1 MKLDKLFHTQSFG
14 KCSSIME
21 SIKFL
26 DKNASSVRIIRGESD
41 LIKYFENNTDNRIV
55 YDIANRWYLVGDIEE
70 YIHDYLLDYACD
82 AGLYYA
88 KNGRDY
94 KINNANSLVCFV
106 THCDENENFRFAEDS
121 YTTQYNYSWI
131 NVFDR
136 NGEFKKT
143 PLYKALGKPIYEI
156 DISEEDDDEYLD
168 ESVSF
173 ELTDDEFVLGGK
185 EFHEEGEDIQVFNIY
200 NDTVKIGML
209 AIKEYADNS
218 ISLDGLKILPKFR
231 KQGFGKQVVD
241 ILKKKYKSIY
251 VRSIPS
257 AKKFW
262 QKQGH
267 DAYYNDDSG
276 TYDGDLI
283 YDFDESKLNESI
295 KVVHMDDDKTWFGYD
310 NYPNKVGND
319 GIRIIYGMSDF
330 KSYCQKHDARVI
342 YDIENN
348 YFIVA
353 DVYNYAHSHIEEIFQ
368 DNGIKMPNNTYH
380 FRTQVSSDMEEPVS
394 YDRYRFRY
402 DFGNF
407 IIYTRDRDIEY
418 LPFFSDL
425 GKYEFTDLVEDEYL
439 NESLIKESIS
449 LEPTDDYFAIGG
461 KVFAEEDEDCEVY
474 NIYNDGIHIGML
486 AIEEYPNTIVLEGL
500 EIFKEYRKQ
509 GFGKKVVDLLK
520 KKRKRIYVRAIPSA
534 KKFWEKQGHKAYYNK
549 DAGTYDGDLIYD
561 FDESKLN
568 ESVVYRGYDKKYGV
582 ITHPD
587 WIYVTGDLEQAKYY
601 ASRDG
606 SIKNGGVIEYNIDD
620 DLNFL
625 TIDEVNEYMSEYD
638 EEYSIDDLLWYQ
650 QGLSDDLIEYGDG
663 IVFEDPNYSNHTVYI
678 LFDTD
683 YLKNGKEINLNED
696 LIYEES
702 EFISESVNEYSL
714 YHGCDLAY
722 AVSMIIENR
731 MRGETVAN
739 INGKKVQGNS
749 MTRNYNFAKQWQE
762 ERWNGSSDVL
772 NQFWVVLELDYNRLK
787 HNHKIVPYNYWEDY
801 FGSEYEHTVDR
812 KGYGNQYEEFVI
824 GIISNLQ
831 LYIKDVYLSDECIST
846 DYNEIFNI
854 VKDELN
860 LRGERYSDKQIRMA
874 LNKLGI

>member
-26 DKNASSVRIIRGESD
+26 DKNASNVRIIRGESD
-41 LIKYFENNTDNRIV
+41 LIKFLNNNTDNRVV
-55 YDIANRWYLVGDIEE
+55 YDIVNKWYLIGDIEK

-88 KNGRDY
+88 KNGIDY
-94 KINNANSLVCFV
+94 KINNEKSLVCFV
-106 THCDENENFRFAEDS
+106 THCDENESLRFAEDD

-156 DISEEDDDEYLD
+156 DISEDGEYLNESITFEPTDDYFAIGGKVFAEEDEDCEVYNIYNDGIHIGMLAIEEYPETIVLEGLEIFEKYRRQGFGKKVVDLLKKKRKRIYVRAIPSAKKFWKKQGHQAYYNKNSGTWDGDLIYDFDKSQLNESIKVIHSDDDKTWFGYDNYPNKVGNDGIRIIYGMSDFKSYCQKHDARVIYDIDNNYFIVADVYNYAHIHIEEIFQDNGIKIPNNTYHFKTQVSSDVEETVSYDRYRFRYDFGNFIIYTRDRDIEHLPFFSDLGKYKFTDLVEDEYLN
-168 ESVSF
+168 ESLIKESITF

-185 EFHEEGEDIQVFNIY
+185 EFHEEDEDIQVFNIY

-241 ILKKKYKSIY
+241 ILKKKYKGIY
-251 VRSIPS
+251 VRSVPS

-283 YDFDESKLNESI
+283 Y
-295 KVVHMDDDKTWFGYD
+295 
-310 NYPNKVGND
+310 
-319 GIRIIYGMSDF
+319 
-330 KSYCQKHDARVI
+330 
-342 YDIENN
+342 
-348 YFIVA
+348 
-353 DVYNYAHSHIEEIFQ
+353 
-368 DNGIKMPNNTYH
+368 
-380 FRTQVSSDMEEPVS
+380 
-394 YDRYRFRY
+394 
-402 DFGNF
+402 
-407 IIYTRDRDIEY
+407 
-418 LPFFSDL
+418 
-425 GKYEFTDLVEDEYL
+425 
-439 NESLIKESIS
+439 
-449 LEPTDDYFAIGG
+449 
-461 KVFAEEDEDCEVY
+461 
-474 NIYNDGIHIGML
+474 
-486 AIEEYPNTIVLEGL
+486 
-500 EIFKEYRKQ
+500 
-509 GFGKKVVDLLK
+509 
-520 KKRKRIYVRAIPSA
+520 
-534 KKFWEKQGHKAYYNK
+534 
-549 DAGTYDGDLIYD
+549 
-561 FDESKLN
+561 
-568 ESVVYRGYDKKYGV
+568 
-582 ITHPD
+582 
-587 WIYVTGDLEQAKYY
+587 
-601 ASRDG
+601 
-606 SIKNGGVIEYNIDD
+606 
-620 DLNFL
+620 
-625 TIDEVNEYMSEYD
+625 
-638 EEYSIDDLLWYQ
+638 
-650 QGLSDDLIEYGDG
+650 
-663 IVFEDPNYSNHTVYI
+663 
-678 LFDTD
+678 
-683 YLKNGKEINLNED
+683 
-696 LIYEES
+696 EES

-714 YHGCDLAY
+714 FHGCDLAY

-772 NQFWVVLELDYNRLK
+772 NQFWVVLELDYNGLK
-787 HNHKIVPYNYWEDY
+787 YNHKIVPYNYWEDY

-812 KGYGNQYEEFVI
+812 NGYGNQYEEFVI
-824 GIISNLQ
+824 GTINNLQ
-831 LYIKDVYLSDECIST
+831 LYIKDVYLSNECIST

>member
-26 DKNASSVRIIRGESD
+26 DKNASNVRIIRGEND
-41 LIKYFENNTDNRIV
+41 LIKYLENNTDNRIV
-55 YDIANRWYLVGDIEE
+55 YDIANRWYLVGDIEK

-94 KINNANSLVCFV
+94 KINNEKSLVCFV
-106 THCDENENFRFAEDS
+106 TYGDENESFRFAEDE

-136 NGEFKKT
+136 NGTFKKI

-156 DISEEDDDEYLD
+156 DISEDNDEYLN

-185 EFHEEGEDIQVFNIY
+185 EFHEESEDIQVFNIY

-209 AIKEYADNS
+209 AITEYADNS

-283 YDFDESKLNESI
+283 YDFDESEL
-295 KVVHMDDDKTWFGYD
+295 Y
-310 NYPNKVGND
+310 
-319 GIRIIYGMSDF
+319 
-330 KSYCQKHDARVI
+330 
-342 YDIENN
+342 
-348 YFIVA
+348 
-353 DVYNYAHSHIEEIFQ
+353 
-368 DNGIKMPNNTYH
+368 
-380 FRTQVSSDMEEPVS
+380 
-394 YDRYRFRY
+394 
-402 DFGNF
+402 
-407 IIYTRDRDIEY
+407 
-418 LPFFSDL
+418 
-425 GKYEFTDLVEDEYL
+425 
-439 NESLIKESIS
+439 ESLIKESIS
-449 LEPTDDYFAIGG
+449 FEPTDDYFAIGG
-461 KVFAEEDEDCEVY
+461 KVFAEENEDCEVY

-486 AIEEYPNTIVLEGL
+486 AIEEFPDGINLEGL

-520 KKRKRIYVRAIPSA
+520 KKYKGIYVRAIPSA
-534 KKFWEKQGHKAYYNK
+534 KKFWKKQGHKAYYNR
-549 DAGTYDGDLIYD
+549 DSRTWDGDLIY
-561 FDESKLN
+561 
-568 ESVVYRGYDKKYGV
+568 
-582 ITHPD
+582 
-587 WIYVTGDLEQAKYY
+587 
-601 ASRDG
+601 
-606 SIKNGGVIEYNIDD
+606 
-620 DLNFL
+620 
-625 TIDEVNEYMSEYD
+625 
-638 EEYSIDDLLWYQ
+638 EEL
-650 QGLSDDLIEYGDG
+650 
-663 IVFEDPNYSNHTVYI
+663 
-678 LFDTD
+678 
-683 YLKNGKEINLNED
+683 
-696 LIYEES
+696 
-702 EFISESVNEYSL
+702 EFISEAVNEYSL

-739 INGKKVQGNS
+739 INRKKVQGNS

-772 NQFWVVLELDYNRLK
+772 NQFWVVLELDYNGLK

-812 KGYGNQYEEFVI
+812 NGYGNQYEEFVI
-824 GIISNLQ
+824 GTINNLQ
-831 LYIKDVYLSDECIST
+831 LYIKDVYLSNECIST

>member
-26 DKNASSVRIIRGESD
+26 DKNASNVRIIRGEND

-55 YDIANRWYLVGDIEE
+55 YDIANRWYLVGDIEK

-94 KINNANSLVCFV
+94 KINNEKSLVCFV
-106 THCDENENFRFAEDS
+106 TYGDENESFRFAEDE

-136 NGEFKKT
+136 NGTFKKT

-156 DISEEDDDEYLD
+156 DISEDNDEYLN

-185 EFHEEGEDIQVFNIY
+185 EFHEESKDIQVFNIY

-209 AIKEYADNS
+209 AITEYADNS

-262 QKQGH
+262 KKQGH
-267 DAYYNDDSG
+267 DAYYNNDSG

-319 GIRIIYGMSDF
+319 GIRIIHGMSDF

-342 YDIENN
+342 YDIDDN

-353 DVYNYAHSHIEEIFQ
+353 DVYNYAHSHIEEILQ
-368 DNGIKMPNNTYH
+368 DNGIKIPNNTYH
-380 FRTQVSSDMEEPVS
+380 FRTQVSSDMEEPAS

-449 LEPTDDYFAIGG
+449 FEPTDDYFAIGG

-500 EIFKEYRKQ
+500 EIFEKYRRQ
-509 GFGKKVVDLLK
+509 GFGKQVVDLLK

-534 KKFWEKQGHKAYYNK
+534 KKFWKKQGHQAYYNK
-549 DAGTYDGDLIYD
+549 NSGTWDG
-561 FDESKLN
+561 
-568 ESVVYRGYDKKYGV
+568 
-582 ITHPD
+582 
-587 WIYVTGDLEQAKYY
+587 
-601 ASRDG
+601 
-606 SIKNGGVIEYNIDD
+606 
-620 DLNFL
+620 
-625 TIDEVNEYMSEYD
+625 
-638 EEYSIDDLLWYQ
+638 
-650 QGLSDDLIEYGDG
+650 
-663 IVFEDPNYSNHTVYI
+663 
-678 LFDTD
+678 
-683 YLKNGKEINLNED
+683 D

-702 EFISESVNEYSL
+702 EFISEAVNEYSL

-772 NQFWVVLELDYNRLK
+772 NQFWVVLELDYNGLK

-812 KGYGNQYEEFVI
+812 NGYGNQYEEFVI
-824 GIISNLQ
+824 GTINNLQ
-831 LYIKDVYLSDECIST
+831 LYIKDVYLSNECIST